1 LFFQNLGFRFPSLSS
16 RSHFPCTGK
25 QTGLFIS
32 SLLLHLLCSFLLKR
46 VKILPGQTRINF
58 LIPVNYGGNFVM
70 QLMKCVFTAALSAT
84 LCFSALAQAPA
95 ASQTPAKPKT
105 PTTTAKP
112 AATTSTYDH
121 ALLKPALLKEK
132 APDTY
137 QVQFVTT
144 RGDFTVTVNRAWAPL
159 GADRFYNL
167 VKHHYFDN
175 AHFFRV
181 LPNFVA
187 QFGLSAYP
195 PVSAAWEKAT
205 INDDPHSQSNKK
217 GTIVFATAGPNT
229 RTTQLFINLKDNTS
243 LDSQGF
249 TPFGVVDGEGMKVVE
264 MLYDQYGDSSGMDQD
279 AITKG
284 GKKYIDAKWPRLD
297 MIKSA
302 TLVGVAATPKAA
314 AKPASTAKP
323 ATKPPVQR

>member
-1 LFFQNLGFRFPSLSS
+1 
-16 RSHFPCTGK
+16 
-25 QTGLFIS
+25 
-32 SLLLHLLCSFLLKR
+32 
-46 VKILPGQTRINF
+46 
-58 LIPVNYGGNFVM
+58 M

-84 LCFSALAQAPA
+84 LCFTSFAQAPA
-95 ASQTPAKPKT
+95 TTQTPAKPKST
-105 PTTTAKP
+105 STAKS
-112 AATTSTYDH
+112 AAASTYDRT
-121 ALLKPALLKEK
+121 LLKPYLLKDK

-137 QVQFVTT
+137 QVKFDTT
-144 RGDFTVTVNRAWAPL
+144 RGEFTITVTRAWAPL

-187 QFGLSAYP
+187 QFGISAYP
-195 PVSAAWEKAT
+195 PVSAVWEKAT
-205 INDDPHSQSNKK
+205 IKDDPHSESNKR
-217 GTIVFATAGPNT
+217 GTVVFATAGPNT
-229 RTTQLFINLKDNTS
+229 RTTQLFINLKDNGSS

-249 TPFGVVDGEGMKVVE
+249 TPFGVVDGDGMKVVE
-264 MLYDQYGDSSGMDQD
+264 MLYDQYGDTAGMDQD

-302 TLVGVAATPKAA
+302 TLVGAATAP
-314 AKPASTAKP
+314 AKPATTTKPATKPATSTPKP
-323 ATKPPVQR
+323 ATKPPQP